1 MAFTSFGQVI
11 PVTGPNIGFPG
22 DISRQG
28 VPVVKARQVLPT
40 TPNNLAFGAPAVL
53 IGQSIGGA
61 NSQGGYWQS
70 VLDYLTAPAVTVN
83 AATINA
89 NPIITVASAA
99 GLVVGMAASGTGI
112 GSLAV
117 ITAINGLAVTLS
129 ANSTATSATVVAVTF
144 AIPAKNA
151 QYILS
156 VFAGFAV
163 REVKTNL
170 TYQAGLTPG
179 LQQVGYYAPGER
191 AEVMELGSMT
201 VPVAYGTPTSNSAV
215 YLRLVANGSL
225 SGTAVGDIE
234 AANDVAATTTFGSTI
249 GSADITV
256 NSATSIAIGQ
266 VAAGAGIP
274 ENSIVIGIN
283 STTITLNKLAQATI
297 ASGMAVTFSNTIAL
311 PDCVFGSGYE
321 DANGIAEVTL
331 LRRRA
336 A

>member
-1 MAFTSFGQVI
+1 MSFTSFGQVI

-40 TPNNLAFGAPAVL
+40 TPNNLAFGAAAVL
-53 IGQSIGGA
+53 VSESIGGA
-61 NSQGGYWQS
+61 NSQGGFWQS
-70 VLDYLTAPAVTVN
+70 VADFLTAPAVTVN
-83 AATINA
+83 ASTTNTS
-89 NPIITVASAA
+89 PIITVASAA
-99 GLVVGMAASGTGI
+99 GIVIGMAASGTGI
-112 GSLAV
+112 GASAIV
-117 ITAINGLAVTLS
+117 IAINGLAVTLS
-129 ANSTATSATVVAVTF
+129 VASTATSSTVVAVTF
-144 AIPAKNA
+144 AIPSTNA
-151 QYILS
+151 QYILQA
-156 VFAGFAV
+156 FAGFAV

-170 TYQAGLTPG
+170 TYQAGQTPG
-179 LQQVGYYAPGER
+179 LQSVGYYTPGER

-201 VPVAYGTPTSNSAV
+201 VSVAYGTPIANAPV

-234 AANDVAATTTFGSTI
+234 AANDVKATTTFGSTI

-256 NSATSIAIGQ
+256 ASATGIAVGQ
-266 VAAGAGIP
+266 VVAGAGIP

-321 DANGIAEVTL
+321 DANGVAEITL